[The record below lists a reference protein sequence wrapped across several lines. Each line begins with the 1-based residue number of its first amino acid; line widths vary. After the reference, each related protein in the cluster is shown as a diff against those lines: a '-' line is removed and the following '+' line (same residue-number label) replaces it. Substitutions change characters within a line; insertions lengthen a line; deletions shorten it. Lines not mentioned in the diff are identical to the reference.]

1 MEDEDINVFELYIL
15 KEILKA
21 ILNYA
26 SEDLLTQIIYSCITK
41 TGSATLKTM
50 LLCFFQSNIQLQ
62 TKSYKMQ
69 QSGLVFKFTIW
80 IAFYMNESKKIAMK
94 QNQILSTLII
104 LGFIVLSYATA
115 NINIVNAQN
124 MSSNMTRTNMTSP
137 GNMTNAGNVTNT
149 TMAGNLN
156 GPGSV
161 GNTSSPM
168 NTGSW

>member
-1 MEDEDINVFELYIL
+1 
-15 KEILKA
+15 
-21 ILNYA
+21 
-26 SEDLLTQIIYSCITK
+26 
-41 TGSATLKTM
+41 
-50 LLCFFQSNIQLQ
+50 
-62 TKSYKMQ
+62 
-69 QSGLVFKFTIW
+69 
-80 IAFYMNESKKIAMK
+80 MNESKKIAMK

-115 NINIVNAQN
+115 NVNIVNAQN
-124 MSSNMTRTNMTSP
+124 MSSNMTGTNMTSP